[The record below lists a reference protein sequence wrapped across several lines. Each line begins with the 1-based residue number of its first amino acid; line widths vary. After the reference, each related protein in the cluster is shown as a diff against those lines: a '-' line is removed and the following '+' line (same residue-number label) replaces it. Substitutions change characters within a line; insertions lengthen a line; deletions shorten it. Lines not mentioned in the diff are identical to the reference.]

1 VVVELIRVADGA
13 RLSVAD
19 AGPGLPLDMR
29 ARLFQR
35 FATGAVRKGNGLGLA
50 MVARAARVHQ
60 ARITVDGES
69 GLGTVVTL
77 TLPMAAY
84 GE

>member
-1 VVVELIRVADGA
+1 VEVNVRRQADGRV

-29 ARLFQR
+29 VRLFQR
-35 FATGAVRKGNGLGLA
+35 FATGSVRKGNGLGLA

-60 ARITVDGES
+60 AGIEVDSGPGRGTTVSLLLAE
-69 GLGTVVTL
+69 
-77 TLPMAAY
+77 AC
-84 GE
+84 